1 MNNEFDEEV
10 ILNTQEETTTTPQE
24 EVETDENSE
33 EGVDELRAR
42 LAKAEELANNY
53 KIRAEKAER
62 KPEKVETTKVAPKK
76 SSDLSTLDIIA
87 ITKADI
93 EPEDVDEVVRYA
105 KFENISISEALKT
118 PVVQTILSQK
128 KEMRQTA
135 LATSTGSTRRG
146 SSQISDNQ
154 LLANAAKGILPDSDA
169 DIDRLAQLKVF
180 RKR

>member
-1 MNNEFDEEV
+1 MNNELDEEV

-24 EVETDENSE
+24 EVETDESSE
-33 EGVDELRAR
+33 EDVEELRAR

-62 KPEKVETTKVAPKK
+62 KGDEPKTPKVAPKK

-87 ITKADI
+87 ISKADI
-93 EPEDVDEVVRYA
+93 EPEDVEDVVEYA
-105 KFENISISEALKT
+105 KFKGISVSEALKT
-118 PVVQTILSQK
+118 PVMQTTLSQK

-146 SSQISDNQ
+146 TSQISDSQ
-154 LLANAAKGILPDSDA
+154 LLANASKGILPDSDA
-169 DIDRLAQLKVF
+169 DIERLAQLKVF

>member
-1 MNNEFDEEV
+1 MNNELDEEV

-33 EGVDELRAR
+33 DIEDLKAR

-62 KPEKVETTKVAPKK
+62 KPEKAETTKVAPKK

-87 ITKADI
+87 ISKADI
-93 EPEDVDEVVRYA
+93 EPEDVEDVVEYA
-105 KFENISISEALKT
+105 KFKGISVTEALKT
-118 PVVQTILSQK
+118 PVIQTTLSQK

-146 SSQISDNQ
+146 TSQISDSQ
-154 LLANAAKGILPDSDA
+154 LLANAAKGVLPESDA
-169 DIDRLAQLKVF
+169 DIERLAQLKVF